1 MKTEFCRYLI
11 VGIDSLGG
19 KYVMY
24 ADYFDEKC
32 WSEKFISVIDLK
44 KDITTFDGVN
54 WREIE

>member
-1 MKTEFCRYLI
+1 MKIDLCRYLI
-11 VGIDSLGG
+11 IRIDSFGE
-19 KYVMY
+19 KFVMY